1 MNAFKKTAVR
11 LAAGSGL
18 LGLALVPL
26 QAQTAAPV
34 QGYAVIGGET
44 IPIALLSDGADR
56 ALVTQSGQSNSLT
69 LETQGRGITTT
80 QTQVGNGNRAGVSVS
95 ADQTA
100 FTLMQ
105 SGSFNTANV
114 SAVNGGGNRL
124 GIEQVGNGNTS
135 SISATGQNNTIV
147 SQQIGSNL
155 SNTISDVGSN
165 RTITVRQVR

>member
-1 MNAFKKTAVR
+1 MNAFNKTAVR
-11 LAAGSGL
+11 LAAASGL
-18 LGLALVPL
+18 FGLALAPL

-44 IPIALLSDGADR
+44 IPIPLLSDGADR
-56 ALVTQSGQSNSLT
+56 TMVNQSGQSNSVT
-69 LETQGRGITTT
+69 LETQGRGVSTT
-80 QTQVGNGNRAGVSVS
+80 QTQIGSGNRAGVSVA
-95 ADQTA
+95 ADQTT

-105 SGSFNTANV
+105 SGNLNTANV
-114 SAVNGGGNRL
+114 SAVNGSGNRL

-135 SISATGQNNTIV
+135 SISATGQSNTIV